1 MATEVLRDR
10 FGRKIGEIRS
20 SGIGLTIHDQTG
32 KKLGE
37 YRSSSNTTHD
47 HTGRKIGTG
56 NLLTTLLVG

>member
-10 FGRKIGEIRS
+10 YGRKIGEVRHNGS
-20 SGIGLTIHDQTG
+20 VSTIHDQTG

-47 HTGRKIGTG
+47 HTGRKIGMG
-56 NLLTTLLVG
+56 NLLTALLLE